1 MNRTIYLAG
10 GCFWGCQKYFDLL
23 DGVTETEV
31 GYANGPTANP
41 SYQDVCADAGHAETV
56 RVAYDPDR
64 LPLRALLEA
73 YFKVIDPVSVNRQ
86 GHDVGSQYRTGIY
99 YVDPGDR
106 PVIEE
111 AWRAEQA
118 RHAQPLAVEKLPLVN
133 FYAAEDYHQDYLEK
147 NPRGYCHL
155 PAALFK
161 LAREA
166 KPQN

>member
-1 MNRTIYLAG
+1 MKTPLPAILA
-10 GCFWGCQKYFDLL
+10 L
-23 DGVTETEV
+23 GVMCAAEETAGAAVAERYTRPSDAELRRRLTPLQYAVTQRAATERPHD
-31 GYANGPTANP
+31 N
-41 SYQDVCADAGHAETV
+41 
-56 RVAYDPDR
+56 AY
-64 LPLRALLEA
+64 
-73 YFKVIDPVSVNRQ
+73 
-86 GHDVGSQYRTGIY
+86 VGSQYRTGIY

-166 KPQN
+166 KPQNR

>member
-1 MNRTIYLAG
+1 MLLGNGALLQDDRGRRGHGSGVRQRHYGEPHVQG
-10 GCFWGCQKYFDLL
+10 GLYG
-23 DGVTETEV
+23 
-31 GYANGPTANP
+31 
-41 SYQDVCADAGHAETV
+41 QD
-56 RVAYDPDR
+56 
-64 LPLRALLEA
+64 PLRG
-73 YFKVIDPVSVNRQ
+73 DPVSVNRQ

-166 KPQN
+166 KPQNR